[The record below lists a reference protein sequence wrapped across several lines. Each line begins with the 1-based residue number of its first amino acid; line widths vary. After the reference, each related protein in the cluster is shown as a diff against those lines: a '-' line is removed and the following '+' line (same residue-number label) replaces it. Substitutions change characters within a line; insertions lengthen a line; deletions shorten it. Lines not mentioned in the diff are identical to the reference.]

1 MNHSNYG
8 FSSHVGNVR
17 SQNQDCLRTE
27 PDLGLWIVADGMGG
41 HKGGETASVI
51 AADFIVDKIRAGDTL
66 EKSIAQAHHAIKQAS
81 KEGKGP
87 EGMGTTVVALKLIK
101 NNYEIGWVGD
111 CRAYLWNGDFL
122 TQLTKDH
129 SYVQHLVDTGVIS
142 ADESDHHPYQDVLL
156 QALGAK
162 NVDDVNVDCI
172 THELYQREQILLCS
186 DGLTKELDVKDI
198 ANVLTRELNE
208 QEKVDCLMD
217 AALKEKGKDNISLV
231 LVSANKDA
239 PFRVSEFD
247 TVPINT
253 SELAPDG
260 FFEKLLFRLKQM
272 FGMFAR

>member
-17 SQNQDCLRTE
+17 SQNEDCLRTE
-27 PDLGLWIVADGMGG
+27 PKLGLWIVADGMGG
-41 HKGGETASVI
+41 HEGGETASVI
-51 AADFIVDKIRAGDTL
+51 AADFIVEKIGAGETL

-87 EGMGTTVVALKLIK
+87 EGMGTTVVALKLFN

-111 CRAYLWNGDFL
+111 CRAYLWNGASL

-172 THELYQREQILLCS
+172 AHELYKNEQILLCS
-186 DGLTKELDVKDI
+186 DGLTKELTVEDI
-198 ANVLTRELNE
+198 VDILTRDKLNE
-208 QEKVDCLMD
+208 QEKVDCFIE
-217 AALKEKGKDNISLV
+217 AALKEKGKDNISVV
-231 LVSANKDA
+231 LVSADKDS
-239 PFRVSEFD
+239 RLKVSEGD

-253 SELAPDG
+253 SELTPDG
-260 FFEKLLFRLKQM
+260 FLGKLFLRLKRM
-272 FGMFAR
+272 FVKS